1 MMGCRRSQ
9 EIDLPAFLAD
19 PRDEAFADFR
29 GHYPG
34 CRDCSAELRVWT
46 ELHESLSARHP
57 EPERLARYEQLPAAE
72 RAEIDRH
79 TVRCPGCREELAAL
93 LAFDPAWLGAA
104 AAAPDGP
111 SLLERLRA
119 ALAPVGRVVWHP
131 AFAYALVG
139 LLLLPVVQRLAST
152 PSAPTVDQLFST
164 ANGPSYEGDAVP
176 QPASERLLLEP
187 SEVAEAPVAR
197 PSPPPASRGESP
209 DTRARPPDSTLAQ
222 REGTGLD
229 ARSEAVP
236 GAEAADRAASEAF
249 PGGEAAD
256 RAASERARTHAAKS
270 RRAALRVAQDTA
282 EAQGEPGGMLTQG
295 FAGASAETEA
305 TLRLESWRTVEAARP
320 RGVDA
325 VRLLVPLPDELPA
338 GELFATIREEE
349 ASRERR
355 ERIERL
361 PDEAGARLAELR
373 VPGAWLTP
381 GRYRVELE
389 GSDARVLRLRIRP

>member
-1 MMGCRRSQ
+1 MMMGCRRSQ

-57 EPERLARYEQLPAAE
+57 EPERLARYAELPAAE
-72 RAEIDRH
+72 RAGIDRH
-79 TVRCPGCREELAAL
+79 TARCPGCREELTAL
-93 LAFDPAWLGAA
+93 AAFDPAWLGAA

-164 ANGPSYEGDAVP
+164 ANGPSYQGDAAP
-176 QPASERLLLEP
+176 QPAPERSLLEP
-187 SEVAEAPVAR
+187 SEVAEAPVAQ
-197 PSPPPASRGESP
+197 PTPPRASHGELP
-209 DTRARPPDSTLAQ
+209 DTRADSPDRALAQ
-222 REGTGLD
+222 REAAGLD

-236 GAEAADRAASEAF
+236 GGEGADRAV
-249 PGGEAAD
+249 
-256 RAASERARTHAAKS
+256 SERALAPAAKS
-270 RRAALRVAQDTA
+270 RRAALRVAQDAA
-282 EAQGEPGGMLTQG
+282 EAQREPGGMLTQG
-295 FAGASAETEA
+295 FAGAAAETEP
-305 TLRLESWRTVEAARP
+305 TLRLESWRTLEAARP
-320 RGVDA
+320 RGVGA
-325 VRLLVPLPDELPA
+325 VRLLVPLPDELPE
-338 GELFATIREEE
+338 GELFATIREEG

-389 GSDARVLRLRIRP
+389 GSDAPVLRLRIAP